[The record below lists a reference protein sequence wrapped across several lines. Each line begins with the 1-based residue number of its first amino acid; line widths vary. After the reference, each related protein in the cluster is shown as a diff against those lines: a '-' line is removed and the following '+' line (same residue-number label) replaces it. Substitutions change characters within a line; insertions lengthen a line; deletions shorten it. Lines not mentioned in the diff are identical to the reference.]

1 MFISSI
7 NKTIKTTQTT
17 KTLKSSPQQYQEALN
32 YCVKIVKERDYE
44 NYLAALLMPTNVR
57 AKIFTI
63 LALNA
68 EISTLR
74 HKIKRH
80 TGVAN
85 INQLKFWNDA
95 LNSLARRDALLPRQ
109 PVILALQAFYNFP
122 QQSSTEFNLFLNLIK
137 SRQQTLGDRPF
148 ENLNFLENYCKLLYG
163 SLILLQMNCLNRQEF
178 QLVDETKLEKVVNSL
193 ACSIGILTLLAT
205 TLLLKH
211 DGIVLLPQDVT
222 DLHGFNI
229 DSAARSGP
237 NAMKDVAKDLCKIAS
252 THLNSARSLTCS
264 IHPSLRPALLTVGFR
279 SDWILKVL
287 EKSDFN
293 LLDVRLHRRQH
304 PFAALILWWRYRRRI
319 F

>member
-57 AKIFTI
+57 AKIFTVFFFKLILKNYFLLILKI

-95 LNSLARRDALLPRQ
+95 LNSLARRDALLPRFFF
-109 PVILALQAFYNFP
+109 IYFNF
-122 QQSSTEFNLFLNLIK
+122 
-137 SRQQTLGDRPF
+137 
-148 ENLNFLENYCKLLYG
+148 
-163 SLILLQMNCLNRQEF
+163 
-178 QLVDETKLEKVVNSL
+178 
-193 ACSIGILTLLAT
+193 
-205 TLLLKH
+205 
-211 DGIVLLPQDVT
+211 
-222 DLHGFNI
+222 
-229 DSAARSGP
+229 
-237 NAMKDVAKDLCKIAS
+237 
-252 THLNSARSLTCS
+252 
-264 IHPSLRPALLTVGFR
+264 
-279 SDWILKVL
+279 
-287 EKSDFN
+287 
-293 LLDVRLHRRQH
+293 
-304 PFAALILWWRYRRRI
+304 
-319 F
+319 

>member
-7 NKTIKTTQTT
+7 NKTT

-44 NYLAALLMPTNVR
+44 NYLAALLMPENVR
-57 AKIFTI
+57 AKIFTV

-80 TGVAN
+80 SGVAN

-148 ENLNFLENYCKLLYG
+148 EN
-163 SLILLQMNCLNRQEF
+163 
-178 QLVDETKLEKVVNSL
+178 
-193 ACSIGILTLLAT
+193 
-205 TLLLKH
+205 
-211 DGIVLLPQDVT
+211 
-222 DLHGFNI
+222 
-229 DSAARSGP
+229 
-237 NAMKDVAKDLCKIAS
+237 KI
-252 THLNSARSLTCS
+252 
-264 IHPSLRPALLTVGFR
+264 F
-279 SDWILKVL
+279 
-287 EKSDFN
+287 
-293 LLDVRLHRRQH
+293 
-304 PFAALILWWRYRRRI
+304 
-319 F
+319 